1 MVIMIY
7 KELTK
12 VLRSVQ
18 NTYGLLFLCP
28 TPVPAACIGCLLVIA
43 PSLLGEKSGM
53 MFPSLSCPYSPL
65 NLLHHL
71 LRMFTLPWMQRYH
84 LPGIP
89 DNQWGFSVAHSISSN
104 SPCFITSLSRFGQWP
119 SGYGSSTRKG
129 CVSTS
134 LADHCGSSSL
144 LSELEFGQGLL
155 QVYFAEVIK
164 TLWLWI
170 YLSGEEFPFCFTDS
184 QNQAGRKGPQEISG
198 PNSYSRQYGISAQY
212 GVQTRLLRPLSSE
225 VLKTLKD
232 GDFITSLV
240 ILVLFYC
247 IGEILFPLHV
257 ARLAPGQELMGSS
270 STWRWGRT
278 SLCNRTAQRVRAVSL
293 TEDIPEPSGHT
304 ILCALG
310 CWGRG

>member
-89 DNQWGFSVAHSISSN
+89 DNQ
-104 SPCFITSLSRFGQWP
+104 
-119 SGYGSSTRKG
+119 
-129 CVSTS
+129 
-134 LADHCGSSSL
+134 
-144 LSELEFGQGLL
+144 
-155 QVYFAEVIK
+155 
-164 TLWLWI
+164 
-170 YLSGEEFPFCFTDS
+170 
-184 QNQAGRKGPQEISG
+184 
-198 PNSYSRQYGISAQY
+198 
-212 GVQTRLLRPLSSE
+212 
-225 VLKTLKD
+225 
-232 GDFITSLV
+232 
-240 ILVLFYC
+240 
-247 IGEILFPLHV
+247 
-257 ARLAPGQELMGSS
+257 
-270 STWRWGRT
+270 
-278 SLCNRTAQRVRAVSL
+278 
-293 TEDIPEPSGHT
+293 
-304 ILCALG
+304 
-310 CWGRG
+310 